1 MRLQYADF
9 IRKGEGL
16 TQSPVVTNL
25 LDANIMYLTVIS
37 ESDPSVSIEAMTG
50 DDPVNGTWLD
60 IVAMMPDGTVDSKIT
75 VNGLYSVPIG
85 GVRYL
90 RVNSDSADDTLEVY
104 GSFTNAACAMAA
116 QTEEAAQDGEG

>member
-25 LDANIMYLTVIS
+25 LDANLMYLTVIS
-37 ESDPSVSIEAMTG
+37 ENEIDVTIEAMTG
-50 DDPVNGTWLD
+50 NDPVNGTWMD
-60 IVAMMPDGTVDSKIT
+60 IVAMMPDGSVDSKIT
-75 VNGLYSVPIG
+75 TTGLYSVPIG

-90 RVNSDSADDTLEVY
+90 RVNSASSDTDLEVY
-104 GSFTNAACAMAA
+104 ASFTSSDCRTASV
-116 QTEEAAQDGEG
+116 TEGE